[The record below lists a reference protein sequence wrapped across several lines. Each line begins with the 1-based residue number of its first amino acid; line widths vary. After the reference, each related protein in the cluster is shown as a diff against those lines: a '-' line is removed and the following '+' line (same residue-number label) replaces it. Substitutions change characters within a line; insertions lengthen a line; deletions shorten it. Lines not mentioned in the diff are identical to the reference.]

1 MNDILGQGCKFPFQ
15 FGKLTG
21 ATVIST
27 ATSRDQQHI
36 HESIRQILGTPRGS
50 RFLLPEFGSRLHELL
65 FEGND
70 AILRG
75 LVRHEVGDVL
85 ARWEPR
91 IVVEEVQVT
100 SDAHLVL
107 ATIQYRLIASQ
118 VPGNYVYPFY
128 RESV

>member
-15 FGKLTG
+15 FSKLTG

-36 HESIRQILGTPRGS
+36 HESLRQILGTPRGA
-50 RFLLPEFGSRLHELL
+50 RFLLPAFGSRLHELL

-75 LVRHEVGDVL
+75 LVRHEVTDVL
-85 ARWEPR
+85 TAGSHASSS
-91 IVVEEVQVT
+91 T
-100 SDAHLVL
+100 MS
-107 ATIQYRLIASQ
+107 RLQQMSTWCWS
-118 VPGNYVYPFY
+118 PF
-128 RESV
+128 SIG

>member
-50 RFLLPEFGSRLHELL
+50 RFLLPEFGSRLQELL
-65 FEGND
+65 FEVND

-75 LVRHEVGDVL
+75 LMRHEVGDVL

-91 IVVEEVQVT
+91 IVVDEVQVT
-100 SDAHLVL
+100 ADEHLVL
-107 ATIQYRLIASQ
+107 VSIQYRLIASQ
-118 VPGNYVYPFY
+118 VTGNYVYPFF

>member
-1 MNDILGQGCKFPFQ
+1 MTDILGQGCKFPFQ

-21 ATVIST
+21 ATVTST

-36 HESIRQILGTPRGS
+36 HESIRQILGTRRGE

-75 LVRHEVGDVL
+75 LVRHEVTDVL
-85 ARWEPR
+85 GRWEPR
-91 IVVEEVQVT
+91 IVIEEVQVASET
-100 SDAHLVL
+100 HAVVV
-107 ATIQYRLIASQ
+107 TIAYRLIASQ
-118 VPGNYVYPFY
+118 VPGNYTYPFY
-128 RESV
+128 RELI

>member
-1 MNDILGQGCKFPFQ
+1 VNDILGQGCKFPFQ

-21 ATVIST
+21 ATVTST

-36 HESIRQILGTPRGS
+36 HESIRQILGTPRGA

-75 LVRHEVGDVL
+75 LVRHEVSDVL
-85 ARWEPR
+85 TRWEPR
-91 IVVEEVQVT
+91 LIVEDVQVA
-100 SDAHLVL
+100 SDEHAVVV
-107 ATIQYRLIASQ
+107 TIQYRLIASQ
-118 VPGNYVYPFY
+118 VSGNYVYPFY
-128 RESV
+128 REQA